1 MTYQEIAAHIRRMP
15 VQERLELLDVLARSL
30 KDDLELPGR
39 VTSSLE
45 RIRGIA
51 KPDGEPLNEHQGIA
65 HGPAAEDPARPHHET
80 TATRRSGSGRRESTR
95 SNRWS
100 NTE

>member
-1 MTYQEIAAHIRRMP
+1 MTFQEIAAHIRRMP

-39 VTSSLE
+39 ATSSLE

-51 KPDGEPLNEHQGIA
+51 KPDGEPPSDSEIKGDYTDYLL
-65 HGPAAEDPARPHHET
+65 RKYT
-80 TATRRSGSGRRESTR
+80 
-95 SNRWS
+95 
-100 NTE
+100 

>member
-1 MTYQEIAAHIRRMP
+1 MTYQEIAAQIRRMP

-30 KDDLELPGR
+30 KDDLEFQGR

-51 KPDGEPLNEHQGIA
+51 KPDGESPSDSEIKDDYTNYLL
-65 HGPAAEDPARPHHET
+65 RKY
-80 TATRRSGSGRRESTR
+80 S
-95 SNRWS
+95 
-100 NTE
+100 